1 MLQTHMARGENKLLQ
16 AFAYTHICMYVTCML
31 RLAPPHTNELI
42 YVFLKVGEKEK
53 KEEQLQEERT
63 EG

>member
-1 MLQTHMARGENKLLQ
+1 
-16 AFAYTHICMYVTCML
+16 MYVTCML